1 VANYV
6 KSTNFAVKDSLLSG
20 DPAKVIKGTEIDTEF
35 NNIAAA
41 VASKVES
48 LSPTF
53 TGTPTAPTA
62 APGTNNTQI
71 ATTAFVSTSSTTFSA
86 GTTGFTPNTATSGA
100 VTLAGT
106 LVVANGGTGAT
117 NAAAAR
123 NNLDVP
129 ATNGTGA
136 SGTWGISI
144 TGNAA
149 TATTASEA
157 TKLSTA
163 SGSAPSYSA
172 RAWVNFD
179 GTTSP
184 GTIRA
189 SGNVSSVTRSATGVY
204 VVNFTNALP
213 DANFC
218 VVASSPAGN
227 NGSNITFADVS
238 DVTTTTNCTVRMAIS
253 GAGGGGR
260 TNSPMMNV
268 AVFR

>member
-100 VTLAGT
+100 VTLGGT
-106 LVVANGGTGAT
+106 LAVANGGTGAT
-117 NAAAAR
+117 NAASAR
-123 NNLDVP
+123 NNLGVP

-144 TGNAA
+144 SGNAA
-149 TATTASEA
+149 TASE
-157 TKLSTA
+157 LSTA

-179 GTTSP
+179 GTTNV
-184 GTIRA
+184 GGNCTIRA
-189 SGNVSSVTRSATGVY
+189 SGNVSTVADNGTGDY
-204 VVNFTNALP
+204 TVNFTTAMP
-213 DANFC
+213 DANYAPVSMSSSASTQTQPRQITYKGGTKTTSALRLVSETDSGTNADTESVF
-218 VVASSPAGN
+218 VA
-227 NGSNITFADVS
+227 I
-238 DVTTTTNCTVRMAIS
+238 
-253 GAGGGGR
+253 
-260 TNSPMMNV
+260 
-268 AVFR
+268 FR